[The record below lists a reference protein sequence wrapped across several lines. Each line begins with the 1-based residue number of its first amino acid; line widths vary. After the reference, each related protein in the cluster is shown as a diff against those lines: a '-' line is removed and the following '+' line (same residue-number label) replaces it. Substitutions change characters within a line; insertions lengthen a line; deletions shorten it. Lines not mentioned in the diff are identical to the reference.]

1 MVVMGDGAIG
11 LSSHPGFSCFCS
23 LLFFSFFVLRFLP
36 FAFMSVLALFGYID
50 SSRC

>member
-1 MVVMGDGAIG
+1 MVVMGEGAVG
-11 LSSHPGFSCFCS
+11 FSSHRGFSCFCS
-23 LLFFSFFVLRFLP
+23 LLFFSFSRFLP